1 MTSLPLQSLLP
12 ETIHILNTLT
22 YSYPSLST
30 DTPTTVTTEEFIQA
44 YKNIKESTSSSPS
57 GWHVGHYK
65 AIVDNPNLVNL
76 HSIMMTLPF
85 QHGFV
90 PKCWSKVT
98 DIMLRKDTDHARCHR
113 LCIIALFESNLNQA
127 KRILIGRKLIHHLE
141 DNNLNS
147 PMQYGSHPAQQ
158 CQSAVLQKV
167 LTHDISH
174 MTKRPTAY
182 IENDAIG
189 CYDRIANNLAL
200 LLLQRLGFALS
211 ICQCL
216 GSMWE
221 NTTNLIK
228 TAYGT
233 STTTYKSTT
242 DTPLFGP
249 GQGSTTGPPFW
260 LIIFFAIVDSLD
272 LTLAKIKYTA
282 VCKTVQSNSNGSAF
296 VDDSSLEVTSTY
308 KHTPALSV
316 DENTAVEC
324 QQVIEA
330 LRKKAQHWERPLFST
345 GGAIN
350 TQKSH
355 WYLLSWKWNRGKP
368 VLSTIANTP
377 ASLSLTAGY
386 QSSPLPVP
394 SINPHDSFRT
404 LGVHI
409 SPSGSQIQQF
419 KNLRNYTDAY
429 FSAMSTSS
437 IAPDE
442 AFWSYMAYLG
452 PKLTYPLACSS
463 LTDKQ
468 CKTIQA
474 PALAALLPKL
484 HLNHHTPHAVI
495 FGAQEYGGLA
505 LPDLYTDQGYQQL
518 KFLIGHL
525 NLQDEIG
532 KLILIAISFLQL
544 ITGALIPFFTADH
557 TKYKKWIDKW
567 WLTSIWGFT
576 SRLQIGLDIKH
587 QWHPQLSREQDAT
600 LMDFALQQK
609 FPHQYL
615 QAIKSCRLYLQV
627 ITISDISS
635 ADGKT
640 LLPEVLRGE
649 PPKHRTSQLLWPF
662 EAYPA
667 PADWKI

>member
-1 MTSLPLQSLLP
+1 M
-12 ETIHILNTLT
+12 
-22 YSYPSLST
+22 
-30 DTPTTVTTEEFIQA
+30 
-44 YKNIKESTSSSPS
+44 
-57 GWHVGHYK
+57 
-65 AIVDNPNLVNL
+65 
-76 HSIMMTLPF
+76 
-85 QHGFV
+85 
-90 PKCWSKVT
+90 
-98 DIMLRKDTDHARCHR
+98 
-113 LCIIALFESNLNQA
+113 
-127 KRILIGRKLIHHLE
+127 
-141 DNNLNS
+141 
-147 PMQYGSHPAQQ
+147 
-158 CQSAVLQKV
+158 
-167 LTHDISH
+167 
-174 MTKRPTAY
+174 
-182 IENDAIG
+182 
-189 CYDRIANNLAL
+189 
-200 LLLQRLGFALS
+200 
-211 ICQCL
+211 
-216 GSMWE
+216 
-221 NTTNLIK
+221 
-228 TAYGT
+228 
-233 STTTYKSTT
+233 
-242 DTPLFGP
+242 
-249 GQGSTTGPPFW
+249 
-260 LIIFFAIVDSLD
+260 IVDSLD
-272 LTLAKIKYTA
+272 PTLGKIKYTS

-296 VDDSSLEVTSTY
+296 VDDSSLGVTSTY
-308 KHTPALSV
+308 EHTPAISV
-316 DENTAVEC
+316 DENTAAEC

-330 LRKKAQHWERPLFST
+330 LWKKAQHWERLLFST
-345 GGAIN
+345 SGAIN
-350 TQKSH
+350 TQKSRC
-355 WYLLSWKWNRGKP
+355 YLHSWKWNRGKP

-386 QSSPLPVP
+386 QSSPLVVP
-394 SINPHDSFRT
+394 RIKPQNSFRT
-404 LGVHI
+404 LGFHI
-409 SPSGSQIQQF
+409 SPSRSQIQQF
-419 KNLRNYTDAY
+419 KILRNYTDAY

-437 IAPDE
+437 LAPDE
-442 AFWSYMAYLG
+442 AFWSYMAYLR
-452 PKLTYPLACSS
+452 PKLTYPLACLS
-463 LTDKQ
+463 LTEKQ

-474 PALAALLPKL
+474 LALAALLPKL

-495 FGAQEYGGLA
+495 SGAQEYGGLA
-505 LPDLYTDQGYQQL
+505 LPDLYTDQGYQRL

-557 TKYKKWIDKW
+557 TKYKIWIDKW